1 MVPKQHLFS
10 FKISYLKCEGMRK
23 GKNLRDPVENE
34 FVT

>member
-10 FKISYLKCEGMRK
+10 FKISYLKCEGMKK
-23 GKNLRDPVENE
+23 GKKGDTVENE